1 MKNYFVYKFENI
13 EQTLLYVGSTIELRR
28 RINYQHLPLK
38 CKGNLDKKCIEE
50 THKIYF
56 HECESKS
63 DMEIKEKFLINTLN
77 PKYPK
82 YHNNGAEFSF
92 NIPIKWKEY
101 NFKRP
106 DLRNE
111 KKIKLIKDFILN
123 INETPNERLINI
135 YQDYKLKNNLL
146 GLTLTRFI
154 EIGILFYAEFLK
166 KNDNYLKTTDD
177 FKEVLLR
184 PGRRP
189 FRKSTK
195 KEKKINHNISL
206 DYKVYEIFLDITFS
220 HAMAY
225 DKINVCN
232 YSLSY
237 MSVKLIDFLE
247 GNKKIFQAFNR

>member
-1 MKNYFVYKFENI
+1 MRNYFVYKFENI

-101 NFKRP
+101 DFKKTESGK
-106 DLRNE
+106 E
-111 KKIKLIKDFILN
+111 KKNKNVKVFTLN
-123 INETPNERLINI
+123 LKETPYNKLINI
-135 YQDYKLKNNLL
+135 FQEYKLVKVKYS
-146 GLTLTRFI
+146 LTLTQFLEISILYYADFLQKNNSYSEAPESFI
-154 EIGILFYAEFLK
+154 KDVIM
-166 KNDNYLKTTDD
+166 
-177 FKEVLLR
+177 R

-189 FRKSTK
+189 FREKTK
-195 KEKKINHNISL
+195 EVTISSNIWLDEKIYSN
-206 DYKVYEIFLDITFS
+206 FLNVTYTHSVKYDIV
-220 HAMAY
+220 
-225 DKINVCN
+225 NVNN
-232 YSLSY
+232 YSLSF
-237 MSVKLIDFLE
+237 MSSKLIDFIE
-247 GNKKIFQAFNR
+247 HNKKFFFQH